1 MAGSAR
7 GGAQRLAVWERL
19 AALAALGQL
28 AILGVGALFAFRQ
41 LDALRRQRDAE
52 LIAQTF
58 ATLNADDF
66 ATALQFVY
74 TDLATRL
81 TEPAYV
87 REILD
92 GKATAASHREL
103 AVMHFFNE
111 LGLLVH
117 SKMVGEYPIVAV
129 VASPCMRAWEQ
140 LAPVVELM
148 RRRYP
153 HAYTPFESLVVRSRA
168 LDLSAINTRFQS
180 ETPGLRAQ
188 WESTARD
195 LRDRRITLPDHLR
208 SSGDLSA

>member
-1 MAGSAR
+1 M
-7 GGAQRLAVWERL
+7 AVWEQL

-41 LDALRRQRDAE
+41 LDALRRQREAE

-81 TEPAYV
+81 TDPAYV

-188 WESTARD
+188 WESTSRD
-195 LRDRRITLPDHLR
+195 LRDRRITLPDHFK